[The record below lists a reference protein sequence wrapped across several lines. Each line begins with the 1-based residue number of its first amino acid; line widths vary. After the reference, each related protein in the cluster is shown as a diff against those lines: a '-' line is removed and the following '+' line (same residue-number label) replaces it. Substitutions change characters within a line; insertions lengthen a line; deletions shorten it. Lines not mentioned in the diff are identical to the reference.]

1 VYADV
6 WQQWLAVEKSLAK
19 TTSEQNSLLDL
30 YEAATRDY
38 LSVTLWCSY
47 LELAQQLLFQSARAT
62 GSLLPSKLGTDD
74 FVTLIS
80 LHIVLIF
87 VFSPELARVR
97 KLGEKA
103 ILEVGEHLAQ
113 GFFRCLDS
121 GYALHNVSLLFTT
134 NYLTKRLLRVGT
146 SYCP

>member
-1 VYADV
+1 MNCHSTCERGRVSAANYAAGMISV
-6 WQQWLAVEKSLAK
+6 TGWSCALQLAHQQHCASKNG
-19 TTSEQNSLLDL
+19 EQNSLLDL

-80 LHIVLIF
+80 LHIVLIII
-87 VFSPELARVR
+87 
-97 KLGEKA
+97 K
-103 ILEVGEHLAQ
+103 I
-113 GFFRCLDS
+113 
-121 GYALHNVSLLFTT
+121 
-134 NYLTKRLLRVGT
+134 
-146 SYCP
+146 